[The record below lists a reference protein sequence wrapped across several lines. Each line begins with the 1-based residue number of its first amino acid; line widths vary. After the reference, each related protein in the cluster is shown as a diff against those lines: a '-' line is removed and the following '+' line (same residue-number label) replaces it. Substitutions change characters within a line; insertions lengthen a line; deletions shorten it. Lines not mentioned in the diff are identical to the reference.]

1 LKRMRIVLVIGA
13 IVAALVLAN
22 AVSASAEVTHSAS
35 PPSNVPP
42 VKCNI
47 NINGNSKLTDNAD
60 CEQLA
65 NSLVDKVG
73 SLLQGL

>member
-1 LKRMRIVLVIGA
+1 MRIILVIGA

-35 PPSNVPP
+35 PSDVPP
-42 VKCNI
+42 DKCEL
-47 NINGNSKLTDNAD
+47 NINGNSTLTDNAD